1 MRLRPADSP
10 NPSHSRVDMAQPK
23 SPPVGIGGEPLVADE
38 DTLAMLETCG
48 AAQCSTQEVAAI
60 LGARLGEAKRFL
72 KLGDKP
78 RAAFERGRA
87 TGLKDLREAQ
97 IALAKK
103 SVPMATLLG
112 RLYLGQSEQQE
123 QDERPKS
130 AGHGSVDRLK
140 RELSGIIAEATA
152 AEGGKGDP

>member
-1 MRLRPADSP
+1 
-10 NPSHSRVDMAQPK
+10 MAEAK
-23 SPPVGIGGEPLVADE
+23 SSPVGIDGVPLVADA
-38 DTLAMLETCG
+38 DTLEMLETCG
-48 AAQCSTQEVAAI
+48 AAQCSMQEVAAI

-72 KLGDKP
+72 KLGAQP

-87 TGLKDLREAQ
+87 NGLKDLREAQ
-97 IALAKK
+97 IALAEK

-112 RLYLGQSEQQE
+112 RLYLGQSEQRE

-152 AEGGKGDP
+152 AEGGEGDR